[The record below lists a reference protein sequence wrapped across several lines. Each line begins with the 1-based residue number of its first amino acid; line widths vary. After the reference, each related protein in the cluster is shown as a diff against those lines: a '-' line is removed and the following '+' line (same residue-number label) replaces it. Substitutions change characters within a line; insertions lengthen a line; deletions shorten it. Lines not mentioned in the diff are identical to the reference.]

1 MHKVPGCME
10 GGRLTVIEQI
20 SRCQALEGA
29 REKNKT
35 WSNREVVPRGPGK
48 SCFLSR
54 ADRKV
59 LSDVV
64 IFVQRFTCGKV
75 VDEVW
80 EVVNCRLRR
89 ALLAIVR
96 SC

>member
-1 MHKVPGCME
+1 MLERKIKPGPTE
-10 GGRLTVIEQI
+10 R
-20 SRCQALEGA
+20 SSPGA
-29 REKNKT
+29 RE
-35 WSNREVVPRGPGK
+35 RAA
-48 SCFLSR
+48 LSR

-89 ALLAIVR
+89 ALLAVVR